1 MVLSSVASEKI
12 FQRKDLRM
20 SVVESLEYA
29 LSNISLCE
37 LEAGLWKAD
46 LRWLDL
52 RKINEILEASSC
64 KRRERMKQCS

>member
-29 LSNISLCE
+29 LSNISSCE
-37 LEAGLWKAD
+37 LDYWIVEGRFAMAGFKKD
-46 LRWLDL
+46 
-52 RKINEILEASSC
+52 
-64 KRRERMKQCS
+64 